1 MSHLAYSAHKLPAH
15 KRSAHKRS
23 ALKYSALATVAVV
36 ALAACSG
43 PTPAPSG
50 SPTGDG
56 TPSPSAPG
64 ELTVVTHESFALP
77 EELLARFADQTGL
90 EVTYITPGEGTSLV
104 NQLILTK
111 DSPLGDVVYGIDN
124 GFAARAVDEGV
135 LTPWTSP
142 DSTVESAF
150 EGLTPIN
157 RGDVCVNA
165 DLTWFDEKGLALP
178 ETFEDLTDEAY
189 RDLLVV
195 PNPATSSPG
204 MAMLAATVGTFGEDG
219 WLDYWQ
225 RLSDNG
231 MRIAA
236 GWTEAY
242 YTDFSGGE
250 SEGDRPLVLSYST
263 SPAFTV
269 VGDESTTTALL
280 GTCFRQTEYAGV
292 LAGAAN
298 EAGAQAFVDFLLT
311 EEVQAAIPESMY
323 MYPIDESVALP
334 PEWEAFAPLSDNPVE
349 VDPALIA
356 AERDQW
362 IRDFSEQIR

>member
-1 MSHLAYSAHKLPAH
+1 MSRLMCSAFAV
-15 KRSAHKRS
+15 
-23 ALKYSALATVAVV
+23 VAVA

-43 PTPAPSG
+43 PAPAPSA
-50 SPTGDG
+50 
-56 TPSPSAPG
+56 SPSGENSTPPASG

-77 EELLARFADQTGL
+77 EELLARFAEESGL
-90 EVTYITPGEGTSLV
+90 TVTYVTPGEGTSLV

-111 DSPLGDVVYGIDN
+111 DSPLGDVVFGIDN
-124 GFAARAVDEGV
+124 GFATRAVEEGV
-135 LTPWTSP
+135 VTDWVSP
-142 DSTVESAF
+142 ASTALSPF
-150 EGLTPIN
+150 DGLTPID

-165 DLTWFDEKGLALP
+165 DLAWFEEKGLALP
-178 ETFEDLTDEAY
+178 ASFDDLASEAY

-204 MAMLAATVGTFGEDG
+204 FAMLAATVGTYGEDG

-225 RLSDNG
+225 RLADNG
-231 MRIAA
+231 MRVAP

-269 VGDESTTTALL
+269 EGAESTTTALL

-298 EAGAQAFVDFLLT
+298 PEGAQAFVDFLLS
-311 EEVQAAIPESMY
+311 EEAQAAIPESMY
-323 MYPIDESVALP
+323 MYPIDESVGLP
-334 PEWEAFAPLSDNPVE
+334 ADWTAFAPLSEAPVE

-356 AERDQW
+356 AQRDQW
-362 IRDFSEQIR
+362 IRGFSEQIG

>member
-1 MSHLAYSAHKLPAH
+1 MSRLTS
-15 KRSAHKRS
+15 S
-23 ALKYSALATVAVV
+23 TIAVV
-36 ALAACSG
+36 AVAALTACSG
-43 PTPAPSG
+43 PEPTPSV
-50 SPTGDG
+50 
-56 TPSPSAPG
+56 SPSADGPSTSSTTG

-77 EELLARFADQTGL
+77 EDLVSRFAEETGL
-90 EVTYITPGEGTSLV
+90 KVTYLTPGEGTSLV

-111 DSPLGDVVYGIDN
+111 ESPLGDVVYGIDN
-124 GFAARAVDEGV
+124 GFATRAVDEGV
-135 LTPWTSP
+135 LTDWTSP
-142 DSTVESAF
+142 TSTVESAF

-157 RGDVCVNA
+157 QGDVCVNA
-165 DLTWFDEKGLALP
+165 DLSWFDEQGLPLP
-178 ETFEDLTDEAY
+178 ETFEDLTDETY

-231 MRIAA
+231 LRIAA

-292 LAGAAN
+292 LAGATN
-298 EAGAQAFVDFLLT
+298 EAGARAFVDFLLT
-311 EEVQAAIPESMY
+311 EDVQAAIPESMY

-334 PEWEAFAPLSDNPVE
+334 ADWVAFAPLSDNPVE
-349 VDPALIA
+349 VDAALIA